1 MFCSAQP
8 LASSICSLLEPKEH
22 QVILDRTETSFQ
34 RNLGIDFLRIFSM
47 YMVVILHILG
57 RGGVLSHPEWM
68 SKQYIVAWGLET
80 ASYCAVNCFALISG
94 YVGYSSR
101 FRWSKLILLWLQ
113 VLFFSLGITII
124 FAAVTPDVI
133 VSPDWLVAF
142 FPVTMNAY
150 WYISSYVAT
159 FLLMPFL
166 NIIIQKA
173 ERKQVILFAT
183 VALVILSIIPTL
195 FKKDPYIMNEG
206 YSAFWLCTLY
216 VLGGW
221 IKKHRIDQT
230 FKKRNALVLFGV
242 SSALALLSKLLFE
255 TINANFE
262 NSVINSSL
270 LITYTSP
277 FIIFNGIALLCFFA
291 QTNFKSKASI
301 TLIKLLS
308 PSALGVY
315 LIHTHPLIWRHG
327 MNNAFVS
334 LATLSPFLLFFM
346 VLGCALAIYLG
357 CTALELLRLKLFSLL
372 NISKHLAIID
382 EKVEELQF

>member
-1 MFCSAQP
+1 
-8 LASSICSLLEPKEH
+8 
-22 QVILDRTETSFQ
+22 
-34 RNLGIDFLRIFSM
+34 
-47 YMVVILHILG
+47 
-57 RGGVLSHPEWM
+57 
-68 SKQYIVAWGLET
+68 
-80 ASYCAVNCFALISG
+80 
-94 YVGYSSR
+94 
-101 FRWSKLILLWLQ
+101 
-113 VLFFSLGITII
+113 
-124 FAAVTPDVI
+124 
-133 VSPDWLVAF
+133 
-142 FPVTMNAY
+142 
-150 WYISSYVAT
+150 
-159 FLLMPFL
+159 
-166 NIIIQKA
+166 
-173 ERKQVILFAT
+173 
-183 VALVILSIIPTL
+183 
-195 FKKDPYIMNEG
+195 MNEG

-230 FKKRNALVLFGV
+230 FKKRNALALFGV